1 MNDRR
6 RRFEAEALPH
16 LDAAYNLA
24 RWLARPPCDADDIVQ
39 DAMLRAF
46 AGFDSIRGDK
56 VKPWLLSIVRN
67 CFLDAVRNSRRRRS
81 EPLPS
86 DYELGPDDVA
96 WASDDLDP
104 EAIMVQAGECRQL
117 HEIIAKLPRE
127 FREVLVLREM
137 EDLSYREIALTT
149 GAPIGT
155 IMSRLARARGMLRQR
170 WHSDTERPSMQET
183 ATMLKSPPLAK
194 V

>member
-16 LDAAYNLA
+16 LDAVYNLA
-24 RWLARPPCDADDIVQ
+24 KWLARPPCDADDIVQ
-39 DAMLRAF
+39 DAMMRAF
-46 AGFDSIRGDK
+46 VGFDSFRGDN

-67 CFLDAVRNSRRRRS
+67 CFLDAVRNSQRRRS

-86 DYELGPDDVA
+86 DDDLGPDDSA
-96 WASDDLDP
+96 WAVDDPDP
-104 EAIMVQAGECRQL
+104 EAVMIQADERCQL
-117 HEIIAKLPRE
+117 HKVVANLPKE

-137 EDLSYREIALTT
+137 EYLSYREIAEIT

-155 IMSRLARARGMLRQR
+155 VMSRLARARGVLRQR
-170 WHSDTERPSMQET
+170 WNSDIEGPRLV
-183 ATMLKSPPLAK
+183 AR
-194 V
+194 